1 MNILDTLVF
10 QIYPYIAL
18 AVFAIGCWAR
28 FDHAAYTL
36 SLIHI

>member
-1 MNILDTLVF
+1 MTNYANTFLF

-28 FDHAAYTL
+28 FDHGAYT
-36 SLIHI
+36 